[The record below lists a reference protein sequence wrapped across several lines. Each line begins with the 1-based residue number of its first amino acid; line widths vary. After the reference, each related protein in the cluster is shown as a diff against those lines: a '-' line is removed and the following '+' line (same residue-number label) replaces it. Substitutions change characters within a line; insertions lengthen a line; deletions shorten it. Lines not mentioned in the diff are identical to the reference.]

1 MGMDNALLR
10 LAGNKLQEAGHLAVL
25 SHKRP
30 DGDAVGSVLG
40 LGLALK
46 EAGKEVQMVL
56 ADGVPPNLRH
66 LPGADL
72 VQQQVARDVDLWVV
86 LDCSDLE
93 RVGEVASG
101 PWAPDINIDHHVTN
115 LNFAGLNL
123 VDTDAVATAAIL
135 AKAIPEWGLAL
146 TPPVA
151 ANLLNGLLTD
161 TLGFRTANMNAQAL
175 RIAARLMDA
184 GADLSDLYYRAL
196 VMRSFDGM
204 RLWGQ
209 GLSKLQRQ
217 GRLVWTELTRE
228 DRKMIGYPGR
238 DDGDLINVV
247 SAIQDFDIALIF
259 VEQPAGQVK
268 VSWRAAPGF
277 DVSQVA
283 LQFGGGGHPAAAGAM
298 IKGSMAKVKKN
309 VLAATEQIIA
319 RVISE
324 V

>member
-1 MGMDNALLR
+1 MDNALLQ
-10 LAGNKLQEAGHLAVL
+10 LAGNKLQEAGHIAVL
-25 SHKRP
+25 AHKRP

-46 EAGKEVQMVL
+46 GAGKEVQMVL

-66 LPGADL
+66 LPGAEL
-72 VQQQVARDVDLWVV
+72 VQQQVTLRVDLWVV

-101 PWAPDINIDHHVTN
+101 TWAPDINIDHHVTN
-115 LNFAGLNL
+115 LNFASLNL

-135 AKAIPEWGLAL
+135 AEALPEWGLAL
-146 TPPVA
+146 SPPVA

-161 TLGFRTANMNAQAL
+161 TLGFRTANMTAHAL
-175 RIAARLMDA
+175 RIAARLIEA

-217 GRLVWTELTRE
+217 GRLVWTELTRD

-298 IKGSMAKVKKN
+298 INGSLAKVKKN

-319 RVISE
+319 GVLPE

>member
-1 MGMDNALLR
+1 MDNALLR
-10 LAGNKLQEAGHLAVL
+10 LAGKKLQEADHVAVL

-46 EAGKEVQMVL
+46 GAGKEVQMVL
-56 ADGVPPNLRH
+56 ADGVPINLRH

-72 VQQQVARDVDLWVV
+72 VQQQVNLQVDLWVV
-86 LDCSDLE
+86 LDCSDID
-93 RVGEVASG
+93 RVGEVV
-101 PWAPDINIDHHVTN
+101 PELWKPDINIDHHVTN
-115 LNFAGLNL
+115 LNFANLNL
-123 VDTDAVATAAIL
+123 VDTQAVATAAIL
-135 AKAIPEWGLAL
+135 AEALPVWGLPL
-146 TPPVA
+146 TPPIA

-161 TLGFRTANMNAQAL
+161 TLGFRTANMTADTL
-175 RIAARLMDA
+175 RIGAGLMEA
-184 GADLSDLYYRAL
+184 GADLHDLYYRAL

-247 SAIQDFDIALIF
+247 SAIQEFDIALIF
-259 VEQPAGQVK
+259 VEQPAGQIK
-268 VSWRAAPGF
+268 
-277 DVSQVA
+277 SQ
-283 LQFGGGGHPAAAGAM
+283 LAGST
-298 IKGSMAKVKKN
+298 G
-309 VLAATEQIIA
+309 L
-319 RVISE
+319 
-324 V
+324 